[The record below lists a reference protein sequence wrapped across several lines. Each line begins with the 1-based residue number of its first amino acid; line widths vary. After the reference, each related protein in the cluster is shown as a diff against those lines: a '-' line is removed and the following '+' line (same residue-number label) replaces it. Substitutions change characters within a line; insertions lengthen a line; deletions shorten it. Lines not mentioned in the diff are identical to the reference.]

1 MATNFKDKVFKE
13 IFEQL
18 CEDYEREHPDMDADD
33 GTARGG
39 GMVWGGGG
47 GGGETGRKGVIA
59 FACNCTARSNT
70 KA

>member
-1 MATNFKDKVFKE
+1 MSTNFKDKVFKE

-39 GMVWGGGG
+39 GVGGGWGGGG
-47 GGGETGRKGVIA
+47 GGTGRKDVIA
-59 FACNCTARSNT
+59 LACVCTARSNT

>member
-39 GMVWGGGG
+39 GMLWGGVEE
-47 GGGETGRKGVIA
+47 GEGRGERV
-59 FACNCTARSNT
+59 
-70 KA
+70 